1 MRKIDA
7 DVIKN
12 SKPFNKPDLIV
23 YLLAAV
29 LIFAL
34 FLCCKPRAEGQIG
47 KMSISRSGET
57 IFSYDFTSGAMYADK
72 EQVSVSESGNTLL
85 VTVYTGETG
94 YNAVQID
101 KAARS
106 FFVKDANCSA
116 RKDCV
121 HSPAVTKG
129 GQSAVC
135 VPHELVFAAEG
146 GSPDRP
152 VVG

>member
-1 MRKIDA
+1 MRKTDA

-12 SKPFNKPDLIV
+12 SKPFQLPDLLI

-29 LIFAL
+29 MIFSL
-34 FLCCKPRAEGQIG
+34 FLCCNTCNAGAVET
-47 KMSISRSGET
+47 MSVSRGGET
-57 IFSYDFTSGAMYADK
+57 LFSYDFSAGSYRIYSD
-72 EQVSVSESGNTLL
+72 EVSVREENGVLL
-85 VTVYTGETG
+85 VTIATGEEG
-94 YNAVQID
+94 FNVVEID
-101 KAARS
+101 RTERA

-121 HSPAVTKG
+121 HSPAVKKA

-135 VPHELVFAAEG
+135 APHSLVFKADG
-146 GSPDRP
+146 GEIDRP